1 MFYWI
6 NLGDAVDVYEHGQL
20 DLLNDP
26 DYCSLIFI
34 SR

>member
-6 NLGDAVDVYEHGQL
+6 NLGDADDVYEHCQL
-20 DLLNDP
+20 DLFNDP
-26 DYCSLIFI
+26 DYCSLIII